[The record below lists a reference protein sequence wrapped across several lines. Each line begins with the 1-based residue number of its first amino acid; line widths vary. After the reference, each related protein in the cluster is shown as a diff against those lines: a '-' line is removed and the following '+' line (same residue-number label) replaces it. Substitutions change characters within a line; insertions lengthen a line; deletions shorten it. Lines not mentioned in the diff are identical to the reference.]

1 MADPALYRLMTWLSP
16 AYPVGAFSYS
26 QGLEAAVSA
35 GLIADA
41 GSTCAWLEDLACSG
55 SLWSDAVVF
64 ARAYDAAVRGNRDEL
79 ADVTAFALAFQPT
92 AELRF
97 EAVEQGRAFLG
108 VTRRAWTCVALDL
121 LPEGDVPY
129 PVAVATACA
138 GHEIDRTA
146 ALGAFLHAA
155 ATNLV
160 AAAIRLVPLGQTDG
174 QRILAALETVLADAA
189 VRAAE
194 IRLDDLETACLM
206 AEIQSMRHET
216 QPVRLFRT

>member
-35 GLIADA
+35 GLVADA
-41 GSTCAWLEDLACSG
+41 GSTQAWLEDLARSG

-64 ARAYDAAVRGNRDEL
+64 ARAYDAASRGDGEEL
-79 ADVTAFALAFQPT
+79 FDVTAFALAFQPT

-108 VTRRAWTCVALDL
+108 VTRRAWSCEALDL
-121 LPEGDVPY
+121 VPEGDVPY

-138 GHEIDRTA
+138 GHEVDRGA
-146 ALGAFLHAA
+146 ALGAYLHAA
-155 ATNLV
+155 AANLV

-174 QRILAALETVLADAA
+174 QRILAALEPVLTDAA
-189 VRAAE
+189 AGAAVTS
-194 IRLDDLETACLM
+194 LDDLGTACLM